1 MSGVLSVKYVHGTVD
16 VANNAPNIVY
26 PIQNSITTLS
36 NVSSLGGST
45 PLLTIGNPSATT
57 IIDGNVQ

>member
-16 VANNAPNIVY
+16 VANNASNIVY

-45 PLLTIGNPSATT
+45 PLFNYWKSICN
-57 IIDGNVQ
+57 NYH